1 MMSRSCVLPNCT
13 SSDPSRSYF
22 PFPHNVVLRQL
33 WLEACGL
40 TTITEDQ
47 FVCRYVTRSMRM
59 FSILFSTIKVSF
71 FLCNK
76 FAPYL
81 VFKHFLQMLFLRIF
95 KFSHCIETGKST
107 YISCYYFF
115 SDHFTVSDFTC
126 SRTKT
131 ELLPEAVPN
140 ASNLAPPNKA
150 TSAYILEH
158 LEHQTDNEF
167 VSDLCGGE
175 ESDSPAAKIKPFWK
189 NTDPEAVLSVIV
201 DRKAGTLDSYY

>member
-1 MMSRSCVLPNCT
+1 M
-13 SSDPSRSYF
+13 
-22 PFPHNVVLRQL
+22 
-33 WLEACGL
+33 
-40 TTITEDQ
+40 
-47 FVCRYVTRSMRM
+47 
-59 FSILFSTIKVSF
+59 LFSKMTRCSLI
-71 FLCNK
+71 
-76 FAPYL
+76 
-81 VFKHFLQMLFLRIF
+81 
-95 KFSHCIETGKST
+95 KFSHCIETGKSA

-115 SDHFTVSDFTC
+115 SDHFTISDFAY

>member
-1 MMSRSCVLPNCT
+1 M
-13 SSDPSRSYF
+13 
-22 PFPHNVVLRQL
+22 
-33 WLEACGL
+33 
-40 TTITEDQ
+40 
-47 FVCRYVTRSMRM
+47 
-59 FSILFSTIKVSF
+59 LFSKMTRCSLI
-71 FLCNK
+71 
-76 FAPYL
+76 
-81 VFKHFLQMLFLRIF
+81 
-95 KFSHCIETGKST
+95 KFSHCIETGKSA

-115 SDHFTVSDFTC
+115 SDHFTISDFAC

-140 ASNLAPPNKA
+140 ASNLALAPPNKA

-189 NTDPEAVLSVIV
+189 NRDPEAVLSVIV